1 MTAAGAERAR
11 ICAILFTLNLTAAA
25 QVMFP
30 VNGGTPTLNPVT
42 INNGAGDQ

>member
-25 QVMFP
+25 QVAKFRFR
-30 VNGGTPTLNPVT
+30 
-42 INNGAGDQ
+42 